1 VSCGSA
7 WQRLP
12 VAIPD
17 TLRLFLVRSVDGCFQ
32 LDFDCCENG
41 VLRSR
46 RFPRGLLLEGWLA
59 DRTGKTLSSAD
70 RSQVIARADDRSVR
84 RAASDESG
92 VAIAAGNQRS
102 RIISNTV
109 KRNCSRQWASVSQT
123 IQATARPVRTPRH
136 VAGKP
141 GRAAAR
147 QTRESGA
154 GDDGFDPI
162 APIDLY
168 ELRARVR
175 WPATDPCGNSK
186 SF

>member
-92 VAIAAGNQRS
+92 VAITAGNQRS

-136 VAGKP
+136 VAGKA
-141 GRAAAR
+141 RAR
-147 QTRESGA
+147 RRPT
-154 GDDGFDPI
+154 D
-162 APIDLY
+162 
-168 ELRARVR
+168 ARVR
-175 WPATDPCGNSK
+175 CWRRRLRSDCADRPVRAQGKGEMASDRPMWK
-186 SF
+186 Q